1 MAEPYLGQIQIV
13 AFNFA
18 PRGWFL
24 CNGQTLAIQQYTA
37 LFALIGT
44 YYGGNGTSTFQ
55 LPNLQGR
62 VPIHQ
67 GTGPGLSTYTIGEQ
81 GGVENVSLL
90 YNNMPIHNHLI
101 NVTSVFGKSGN
112 PSGLFIANTEEGSGR
127 GDKAGN
133 YDFVSDRRERNDVGW
148 GGFAIWRQHATC
160 QHPAVSDF
168 ELYHRVH
175 RGISVAE
182 LGTAIQ
188 PKPTAQA
195 EGSVCAFSLCDL
207 DAHYNR

>member
-37 LFALIGT
+37 LFSLIGT

-67 GTGPGLSTYTIGEQ
+67 GTGPGLSTYVIGEQ
-81 GGVENVSLL
+81 GGVENVTLL
-90 YNNMPIHNHLI
+90 YNNMPIHNHLL
-101 NVTSVFGKSGN
+101 NVTSVYGKSGN
-112 PSGLFIANTEEGSGR
+112 PSGLFLANTEEGSGR
-127 GDKAGN
+127 GEKAGN
-133 YDFVSDRRERNDVGW
+133 YDFVSTAAN
-148 GGFAIWRQHATC
+148 ATMAAG
-160 QHPAVSDF
+160 AVSQS
-168 ELYHRVH
+168 
-175 RGISVAE
+175 GGSVPHAN
-182 LGTAIQ
+182 IQ
-188 PKPTAQA
+188 PYLTLNFIIAYTGVYP
-195 EGSVCAFSLCDL
+195 SR
-207 DAHYNR
+207 N